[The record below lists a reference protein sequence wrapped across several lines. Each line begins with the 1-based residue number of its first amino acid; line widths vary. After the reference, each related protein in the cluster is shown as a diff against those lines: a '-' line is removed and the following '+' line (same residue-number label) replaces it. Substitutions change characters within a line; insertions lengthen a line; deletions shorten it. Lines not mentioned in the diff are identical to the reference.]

1 MHVMCDAKCTR
12 RWFRHS
18 NQTQEAS
25 TSPYTYTGLFPKY
38 VQVRQTHKFV
48 AMWDM
53 AHVCCIR
60 LLKPFSLHFF
70 CGHLPL
76 SFIKIVFLCIQTS
89 MKTCNFFKS
98 RPKGRKGR
106 KHKAAQSC
114 WYTSVSARKIRIQ
127 LHVAADLRSLCLSLC
142 PLDDSSNSVPSLL
155 SLSLYVHMYFCFLLV
170 FLIMHTYIY
179 RSLHPSVC
187 YTSSTWNHW

>member
-1 MHVMCDAKCTR
+1 MVRCQSRHSTTQCPLFCVWGHCVARSARMHAMCDAKCTR
-12 RWFRHS
+12 GWFRHL

-38 VQVRQTHKFV
+38 VQVTQTHKFV

-76 SFIKIVFLCIQTS
+76 SFIKIVFRCIQTS
-89 MKTCNFFKS
+89 MKTYNFFKS
-98 RPKGRKGR
+98 SPKGRKGR
-106 KHKAAQSC
+106 KHKAAQKISLIKELAL
-114 WYTSVSARKIRIQ
+114 TVVAVEPATDPGRRVEAFDPAR
-127 LHVAADLRSLCLSLC
+127 L
-142 PLDDSSNSVPSLL
+142 
-155 SLSLYVHMYFCFLLV
+155 
-170 FLIMHTYIY
+170 
-179 RSLHPSVC
+179 
-187 YTSSTWNHW
+187 

>member
-1 MHVMCDAKCTR
+1 MTINPGRLSGSLPIKTLNNSVSAVCVWGHCVARSARMHVMCDAKCTR

-25 TSPYTYTGLFPKY
+25 TSPYTHTGLFPKY
-38 VQVRQTHKFV
+38 VQVTQTHKFV

-76 SFIKIVFLCIQTS
+76 SFIKIVSLCIQTS
-89 MKTCNFFKS
+89 MKHIIFFKS
-98 RPKGRKGR
+98 SPKGRKGR
-106 KHKAAQSC
+106 KHKAAQ
-114 WYTSVSARKIRIQ
+114 IRSW
-127 LHVAADLRSLCLSLC
+127 LT
-142 PLDDSSNSVPSLL
+142 
-155 SLSLYVHMYFCFLLV
+155 F
-170 FLIMHTYIY
+170 
-179 RSLHPSVC
+179 
-187 YTSSTWNHW
+187 